1 MCKNILEF
9 SSENRMDDDA
19 LAIVISPNLVDCE
32 YIFIYYSIMLIDYI
46 RKFFIS
52 LLKQYINN

>member
-1 MCKNILEF
+1 MCKDILEF

-32 YIFIYYSIMLIDYI
+32 YIFYI
-46 RKFFIS
+46 
-52 LLKQYINN
+52 L